1 MRASAIVLG
10 FLAASCAPFETE
22 EEAAEGL
29 YRRAL
34 KRASEPE
41 RARALLDEPIEL
53 HADRAEYYLAR
64 AEAGRRLRLS
74 VEVESVFRS
83 AIALLAQDPGAHPAL
98 AAAHL
103 GRGTARAEG
112 SRLPEAEADITEALR
127 LAPGKLEGY
136 LHRAQ
141 VRRRA
146 GRAREAEEDL
156 ARARELGAGA
166 ADVFYN
172 AGVRELRNLQTD
184 EAERQFLFAADLEPA
199 HVRAWM
205 GIARCGMERGRYAAA
220 VEALSRAIELQ
231 PQAAELYYNR
241 ANAYRA
247 QERWEEAFADSI
259 RALDRDPGN
268 PMHYVVR
275 GVIYRQ
281 YHKDTTNAARDFDQ
295 ALELDPLSPVAL
307 LERGILYHDMRL
319 LNDAERDIRQA
330 MSRRASPEGVLAL
343 GRVLRDKGEYDKAVE
358 AYRRALEVYPDPEV
372 QKTLKDELERALQ
385 AKESDR

>member
-1 MRASAIVLG
+1 MRAFAIALA
-10 FLAASCAPFETE
+10 FLASCAPFETV

-29 YRRAL
+29 YRTALARA
-34 KRASEPE
+34 AEPE
-41 RARALLDEPIEL
+41 RARALLDEAIGLDPG
-53 HADRAEYYLAR
+53 RAEFYLAR
-64 AEAGRRLRLS
+64 AEAGRRLRLAI
-74 VEVESVFRS
+74 EVEADFTS
-83 AIALLAQDPGAHPAL
+83 AIGLLKRDPGERSDL

-103 GRGTARAEG
+103 GRGIARADG
-112 SRLPEAEADITEALR
+112 SRLTEAEADATEALR
-127 LAPGKLEGY
+127 IAPGLLEGY

-141 VRRRA
+141 WRRRA

-156 ARARELGAGA
+156 ARARELGAGV
-166 ADVFYN
+166 ADLFYN
-172 AGVRELRNLQTD
+172 AGVRELRNLRTD
-184 EAERQFLFAADLEPA
+184 EAERQFVFAADLEPA

-220 VEALSRAIELQ
+220 VEALTRAIELQ
-231 PQAAELYYNR
+231 PQAGELYYNR

-247 QERWEEAFADSI
+247 QERWEEAFADAI
-259 RALDRDPGN
+259 QALDRDPGN

-281 YHKDTTNAARDFDQ
+281 YHKDTTNAQRDFDQ

-307 LERGILYHDMRL
+307 LERGILYHEMRL

-330 MSRRASPEGVLAL
+330 LSRRASPEAVLAL

-358 AYRRALEVYPDPEV
+358 AYRRALEIYPDPEV
-372 QKTLKDELERALQ
+372 QKALKDELERALQ